1 MHTRNVG
8 GGRWRAA
15 LGAWLLALFTLATLV
30 VSTSQ
35 RAQAIPAF
43 ARKYGMP
50 CSACHEAW
58 PKLNNFGQVFK
69 DNGYQMGNDK
79 DAPIYHEP
87 AYWPISFRITPNWH
101 RENTNHVLVDQAAS
115 GVQGVTTSG
124 WDLSGLDILTA
135 GTLNKNISFLLTPS
149 ADSTGAFHFESAWV
163 RFDNL
168 LKTSWLN
175 VKVGKFELDNV
186 FSEKRNLTLS
196 NNGGPYQIYH
206 YQPAYDV
213 SAGSTPFGIGDN
225 QLGFEVMGHSKN
237 SYTRYSVSVLSS
249 NDGQVGLPTSNAYD
263 VFLAGS
269 QAFEAGGL
277 GLQRVGG
284 FAYFGQLP
292 TSYLLS
298 GGAPI
303 AGAGQGNKPFQRE
316 GIYGMWY
323 VKHFDFTT
331 MFTHSKESAYLVTG
345 TQSTDSL
352 PGGARD
358 ATWNSALI
366 ETHLTVNPR
375 WILIN
380 RYETIRNSQQA
391 LPNNYPSNYGDLDIL
406 TFSTRYYPFMHS
418 RDGFAIHPEYS
429 ILRSRKTFANP
440 NSSTPQDTTSS
451 SLFLG
456 FDFIF

>member
-1 MHTRNVG
+1 MQIRNLRESRG
-8 GGRWRAA
+8 RAA
-15 LGAWLLALFTLATLV
+15 FSAWLFAALTVCFFVLSSSRT
-30 VSTSQ
+30 
-35 RAQAIPAF
+35 AQAIPAF
-43 ARKYGMP
+43 ARKYGLP

-69 DNGYQMGNDK
+69 DNGYQLGNDK
-79 DAPIYHEP
+79 DAPIFHEP
-87 AYWPISFRITPNWH
+87 AYWPVSVRITPHWH
-101 RENTNHVLVDQAAS
+101 RENTNRVQVDQAAS

-124 WDLSGLDILTA
+124 WDLSWLDILTA
-135 GTLNKNISFLLTPS
+135 GTLNKNISFLFTPS
-149 ADSTGAFHFESAWV
+149 ADSTASFHFESAWV

-175 VKVGKFELDNV
+175 IKVGKFELDNV

-206 YQPAYDV
+206 YQPTGDV

-225 QLGFEVMGHSKN
+225 QLGLEVMGHSKN

-269 QAFEAGGL
+269 QAFELGGL

-284 FAYFGQLP
+284 FAYLGQLP
-292 TSYLLS
+292 TYYLTS
-298 GGAPI
+298 GGTAI
-303 AGAGQGNKPFQRE
+303 TGAGQGNKRFQRQGFY
-316 GIYGMWY
+316 GIWY
-323 VKHFDFTT
+323 VKRVDFTT
-331 MFTHSKESAYLVTG
+331 MFTHASESAYLATG
-345 TQSTDSL
+345 TPSNGTL
-352 PGGARD
+352 PVGARD
-358 ATWNSALI
+358 AIWNAALI
-366 ETHLTVNPR
+366 ETHFTVNPR
-375 WILIN
+375 WILVN
-380 RYETIRNSQQA
+380 RYEAIRNSQQA
-391 LPNNYPSNYGDLDIL
+391 IQGTPTDLGDLDIL

-429 ILRSRKTFANP
+429 ILRSRKTFQNGTNP
-440 NSSTPQDTTSS
+440 QQDTTSS